1 MTGPWRAPRLRLP
14 WQHAEVDPTV
24 ELAAPEI
31 GEPAAPS
38 VEVARTTRFSET
50 FRALR
55 HRNYRLFYT
64 GQAVSL
70 TGTWMQTVAQSWLVI
85 ELTDSKAALGIVT
98 TLQFLPITFFVL
110 PAGVI
115 ADRVNKRDLI
125 LATRALAMVQALLL
139 AILVAAGSVQLWH
152 VYLLALVLGVSNAFE
167 QPTRQAMVVE
177 MVGKDDLINAVAL
190 NSGLFNGARLVGPS
204 VAGVVI
210 AVAGTE
216 AAFAINAVSFIPS
229 ILALTMMDLR
239 ELKIRDRGPPAPT
252 HPLRELRE
260 GLSFVRRTPAALMI
274 IIVAAFLGTFG
285 YNFITVLPLIA
296 RYVLHGDSVDL
307 GFLTAALGLGAFVSA
322 LVIAGQRRA
331 TPSALFVGGA
341 LFALLLGVVALSE
354 SFYLTMLFL
363 FLTGVANIIFAAT
376 SNTSL
381 QLATP
386 DHLRGRVMA
395 LYMLLIA
402 GSTPIGASLAGFM
415 AELLGVQVTIGL
427 LAAAC
432 LLGVAIGFLYY
443 ITHREQVEATAQASS
458 AVVATA
464 P

>member
-1 MTGPWRAPRLRLP
+1 MLR
-14 WQHAEVDPTV
+14 QHAEVDPTA

-38 VEVARTTRFSET
+38 IEVARTTRLSET

-64 GQAVSL
+64 GQAISL

-98 TLQFLPITFFVL
+98 TLQFLPITIFVL

-139 AILVAAGSVQLWH
+139 AVLVAAGSVQLWH
-152 VYLLALVLGVSNAFE
+152 VYLLALMLGVSNAFE
-167 QPTRQAMVVE
+167 QPTRQAMIVE

-204 VAGVVI
+204 VAGVMI

-229 ILALTMMDLR
+229 ILALTMMDLS
-239 ELKIRDRGPPAPT
+239 ELKVNDRPVARAN
-252 HPLRELRE
+252 PLRELRE

-274 IIVAAFLGTFG
+274 IIIAAFLGTFG
-285 YNFITVLPLIA
+285 YNFITVLPLVA
-296 RYVLHGDSVDL
+296 RYVLQGDSVDL
-307 GFLTAALGLGAFVSA
+307 GFLTAALGLGAFLSA

-331 TPSALFVGGA
+331 TRSQLFVGGA
-341 LFALLLGVVALSE
+341 LFALLLGAVALSE
-354 SFYLTMLFL
+354 SFYLSMLFL

-402 GSTPIGASLAGFM
+402 GSTPIGASLTGFM
-415 AELLGVQVTIGL
+415 AEVLGVRVTIGL
-427 LAAAC
+427 LAGAC
-432 LLGVAIGFLYY
+432 LVGVAVGFLYY
-443 ITHREQVEATAQASS
+443 VTHREEVEATAQVS
-458 AVVATA
+458 AVVATV

>member
-1 MTGPWRAPRLRLP
+1 MTRPWRGPRLRLP
-14 WQHAEVDPTV
+14 WNHSEVDPSSG
-24 ELAAPEI
+24 LAAPEI

-38 VEVARTTRFSET
+38 VEIARTTRLSET

-64 GQAVSL
+64 GQAISL

-98 TLQFLPITFFVL
+98 TLQFLPITIFVL

-125 LATRALAMVQALLL
+125 LATRALAMVQAILL
-139 AILVAAGSVQLWH
+139 AVLVATGEAQLWH
-152 VYLLALVLGVSNAFE
+152 VYILALVLGVSNAFE
-167 QPTRQAMVVE
+167 QPTRQAMVIE

-210 AVAGTE
+210 AIAGTE
-216 AAFAINAVSFIPS
+216 AAFAINAVTFIPS
-229 ILALTMMDLR
+229 ILALTMMDLS
-239 ELKIRDRGPPAPT
+239 ELKVTAGKPEAPVN
-252 HPLRELRE
+252 PLGELRE
-260 GLSFVRRTPAALMI
+260 GLSFVLRTPAVLMI
-274 IIVAAFLGTFG
+274 MILVAFLGTFG
-285 YNFITVLPLIA
+285 YNFITVLPLVA

-307 GFLTAALGLGAFVSA
+307 GFLTAALGLGAFLSA
-322 LVIAGQRRA
+322 LVIASQRRA
-331 TPSALFVGGA
+331 SRPSLFVGGA
-341 LFALLLGVVALSE
+341 LFALFLGAVALSE
-354 SFYLTMLFL
+354 SFYLSMLFL
-363 FLTGVANIIFAAT
+363 LLTGMANIVFAAT

-402 GSTPIGASLAGFM
+402 GSTPIGASLTGFM

-427 LAAAC
+427 LAVAC

-443 ITHREQVEATAQASS
+443 VTHREQVEATAQAS

>member
-1 MTGPWRAPRLRLP
+1 VTRPWRARRLRLP
-14 WQHAEVDPTV
+14 RQHAEVDPTA

-38 VEVARTTRFSET
+38 IEVARTTRLSET

-64 GQAVSL
+64 GQAISL

-98 TLQFLPITFFVL
+98 TLQFLPITIFVL

-139 AILVAAGSVQLWH
+139 AVLVAAGSVELWH
-152 VYLLALVLGVSNAFE
+152 VYVLALVLGVSNAFE

-204 VAGVVI
+204 VAGVLI

-229 ILALTMMDLR
+229 ILALTMMDLS
-239 ELKIRDRGPPAPT
+239 ELKISDRVAPARAN
-252 HPLRELRE
+252 PLRELRE

-285 YNFITVLPLIA
+285 YNFITVLPLVA
-296 RYVLHGDSVDL
+296 RYVLQGDSVDL
-307 GFLTAALGLGAFVSA
+307 GFLTAALGLGAFLSA

-331 TPSALFVGGA
+331 TRSQLFVGGA
-341 LFALLLGVVALSE
+341 LFALLLGAVALSE
-354 SFYLTMLFL
+354 SFYLSMLFL

-402 GSTPIGASLAGFM
+402 GSTPIGASLTGFM
-415 AELLGVQVTIGL
+415 AEVLGVQVTIGL

-432 LLGVAIGFLYY
+432 LFGVAVGFLYY
-443 ITHREQVEATAQASS
+443 ITHREQIEATAHAS
-458 AVVATA
+458 AIVATA

>member
-1 MTGPWRAPRLRLP
+1 MTRPWRARRLRLP
-14 WQHAEVDPTV
+14 RQHAEVDPTA

-38 VEVARTTRFSET
+38 IEVARTTRLSET

-64 GQAVSL
+64 GQAISL

-98 TLQFLPITFFVL
+98 TLQFLPITIFVL

-139 AILVAAGSVQLWH
+139 AVLVAAGSVELWH
-152 VYLLALVLGVSNAFE
+152 VYVLALVLGVSNAFE

-177 MVGKDDLINAVAL
+177 MVGKDDL
-190 NSGLFNGARLVGPS
+190 FNGARLVGPS
-204 VAGVVI
+204 VAGVLI

-216 AAFAINAVSFIPS
+216 VAFAINAVSFIPS
-229 ILALTMMDLR
+229 ILALTMMDLS
-239 ELKIRDRGPPAPT
+239 ELKISDRVAPARAN
-252 HPLRELRE
+252 PLRELRE

-285 YNFITVLPLIA
+285 YNFITVLPLVA
-296 RYVLHGDSVDL
+296 RYVLQGDSVDL
-307 GFLTAALGLGAFVSA
+307 GFLTAALGLGAFLSA

-331 TPSALFVGGA
+331 TRSQLFVGGA
-341 LFALLLGVVALSE
+341 LFALLLGAVALSE
-354 SFYLTMLFL
+354 SFYLSMLFL

-402 GSTPIGASLAGFM
+402 GSTPIGASLTGFM
-415 AELLGVQVTIGL
+415 AGVLGVQVTIGM

-432 LLGVAIGFLYY
+432 LFGVAVGFLYY
-443 ITHREQVEATAQASS
+443 ITHREQIEATAHAS
-458 AVVATA
+458 AIVATA

>member
-1 MTGPWRAPRLRLP
+1 
-14 WQHAEVDPTV
+14 
-24 ELAAPEI
+24 LAAPEI

-38 VEVARTTRFSET
+38 LEVARTTRLSDT

-64 GQAVSL
+64 GQAISL

-98 TLQFLPITFFVL
+98 TLQFLPITLFVL
-110 PAGVI
+110 PAGVL

-125 LATRALAMVQALLL
+125 LATRALAMVQAVLL
-139 AILVAAGSVQLWH
+139 AVLVATGSVELWQ
-152 VYLLALVLGVSNAFE
+152 VYVLALVLGVSNAFE
-167 QPTRQAMVVE
+167 QPTRQAMIVE

-204 VAGVVI
+204 IAGVVI

-229 ILALTMMDLR
+229 ILALTMMDLS
-239 ELKIRDRGPPAPT
+239 ELKVSDRPVTPP

-274 IIVAAFLGTFG
+274 IIMAAFLGTFG
-285 YNFITVLPLIA
+285 YNFITVLPLVA
-296 RYVLHGDSVDL
+296 RYVLNGDSVDL
-307 GFLTAALGLGAFVSA
+307 GFLTAALGLGAFLSA
-322 LVIAGQRRA
+322 LVIAGQRR
-331 TPSALFVGGA
+331 TTRSGLFVGGI
-341 LFALLLGVVALSE
+341 LFSLFLGAVALSE
-354 SFYLTMLFL
+354 SFYVSMLFL
-363 FLTGVANIIFAAT
+363 FLTGVANILFAAT

-402 GSTPIGASLAGFM
+402 GSTPIGASLTGIM
-415 AELLGVQVTIGL
+415 AEALGVQVAIGL

-432 LLGVAIGFLYY
+432 LLGVAAGFLYY
-443 ITHREQVEATAQASS
+443 ITHREEVEATAQASP
-458 AVVATA
+458 VVAVT

>member
-1 MTGPWRAPRLRLP
+1 MTRPWRAPRFRLP
-14 WQHAEVDPTV
+14 WNHSEVDPTSG
-24 ELAAPEI
+24 LAAPEI

-38 VEVARTTRFSET
+38 LEVARTTRLSDT

-64 GQAVSL
+64 GQAISL

-98 TLQFLPITFFVL
+98 TLQFLPITLFVL
-110 PAGVI
+110 PAGVL

-125 LATRALAMVQALLL
+125 LATRALAMVQAVLL
-139 AILVAAGSVQLWH
+139 AVLVATGSVELWQ
-152 VYLLALVLGVSNAFE
+152 VYVLALVLGVSNAFE
-167 QPTRQAMVVE
+167 QPTRQAMIVE

-204 VAGVVI
+204 IAGVVI

-229 ILALTMMDLR
+229 ILALTMMDLS
-239 ELKIRDRGPPAPT
+239 ELKVSDRPVTPP

-274 IIVAAFLGTFG
+274 IIMAAFLGTFG
-285 YNFITVLPLIA
+285 YNFITVLPLVA
-296 RYVLHGDSVDL
+296 RYVLNGDSVDL
-307 GFLTAALGLGAFVSA
+307 GFLTAALGLGAFLSA
-322 LVIAGQRRA
+322 LVIAGQRR
-331 TPSALFVGGA
+331 TTRSGLFVGGI
-341 LFALLLGVVALSE
+341 LFSLFLGAVALSE
-354 SFYLTMLFL
+354 SFYVSMLFL
-363 FLTGVANIIFAAT
+363 FLTGVANILFAAT

-402 GSTPIGASLAGFM
+402 GSTPIGASLTGIM
-415 AELLGVQVTIGL
+415 AEALGVQVAIGL

-432 LLGVAIGFLYY
+432 LLGVAAGFLYY
-443 ITHREQVEATAQASS
+443 ITHREEVEATAQASP
-458 AVVATA
+458 VVAVT

>member
-14 WQHAEVDPTV
+14 WNHDDVDPTFG
-24 ELAAPEI
+24 LAAPEI

-38 VEVARTTRFSET
+38 IEVARATRISET

-64 GQAVSL
+64 GQAISL

-98 TLQFLPITFFVL
+98 TLQFLPITIFVL

-115 ADRVNKRDLI
+115 ADRVNKRNLI

-139 AILVAAGSVQLWH
+139 AVLVAAGTAELWH
-152 VYLLALVLGVSNAFE
+152 VYVLALVLGVSNAFE
-167 QPTRQAMVVE
+167 QPTRQAMIVE

-229 ILALTMMDLR
+229 ILALTMMDLSQ
-239 ELKIRDRGPPAPT
+239 LKVSERPAAPAN
-252 HPLRELRE
+252 PLRELRE

-274 IIVAAFLGTFG
+274 VILAAFLGTFG
-285 YNFITVLPLIA
+285 YNFITVLPLVT

-307 GFLTAALGLGAFVSA
+307 GFLTAALGLGAFISA
-322 LVIAGQRRA
+322 LVIAGQRRS
-331 TPSALFVGGA
+331 TRSALFVGGV
-341 LFALLLGVVALSE
+341 LFSLLLGAVALSQ

-395 LYMLLIA
+395 LYMLLVA

-415 AELLGVQVTIGL
+415 AEALGVQVTIGF

-432 LLGVAIGFLYY
+432 LVGVAIGFLYY
-443 ITHREQVEATAQASS
+443 VTHREQIEATAQA
-458 AVVATA
+458 ATVVATA
-464 P
+464 

>member
-1 MTGPWRAPRLRLP
+1 MTRPWRAPRFRLP
-14 WQHAEVDPTV
+14 WTHAEVDPTAG
-24 ELAAPEI
+24 LAAPEI
-31 GEPAAPS
+31 GESAAPS
-38 VEVARTTRFSET
+38 VEVARAGRVSET

-64 GQAVSL
+64 GQAISL

-98 TLQFLPITFFVL
+98 TLQFLPITLFVL
-110 PAGVI
+110 PAGVL

-139 AILVAAGSVQLWH
+139 AVLVATGAVELWH
-152 VYLLALVLGVSNAFE
+152 VYILALVLGVSNAFE
-167 QPTRQAMVVE
+167 QPTRQAMIVE

-190 NSGLFNGARLVGPS
+190 NSGLFNAARLVGPS
-204 VAGVVI
+204 IAGVVI
-210 AVAGTE
+210 AVAGTGV
-216 AAFAINAVSFIPS
+216 AFAINAVSFIPS
-229 ILALTMMDLR
+229 ILALTMMNMS
-239 ELKIRDRGPPAPT
+239 ELKGSERPTTPA

-274 IIVAAFLGTFG
+274 VIIVAFLGTFG
-285 YNFITVLPLIA
+285 YNFITVLPLVA
-296 RYVLHGDSVDL
+296 RYVLQGDSVDL
-307 GFLTAALGLGAFVSA
+307 GFLTAALGLGAFLSA
-322 LVIAGQRRA
+322 LVIAGQRRS
-331 TPSALFVGGA
+331 TRSGLFVGGV
-341 LFALLLGVVALSE
+341 LFSLFLGLVALSE
-354 SFYLTMLFL
+354 SFYLSMLFL

-402 GSTPIGASLAGFM
+402 GSTPIGASLTGFM
-415 AELLGVQVTIGL
+415 AEALGVQVTIGV
-427 LAAAC
+427 LAAGC
-432 LLGVAIGFLYY
+432 LLGVAVGFLYY
-443 ITHREQVEATAQASS
+443 ITHREQIEATAQAVP
-458 AVVATA
+458 VVATA

>member
-1 MTGPWRAPRLRLP
+1 MTRPWRAPRFRLP
-14 WQHAEVDPTV
+14 WTHAEVDPTAG
-24 ELAAPEI
+24 LAAPEI

-38 VEVARTTRFSET
+38 VEVARAGRVSET

-64 GQAVSL
+64 GQAISL

-98 TLQFLPITFFVL
+98 TLQFLPITLFVL
-110 PAGVI
+110 PAGVL

-139 AILVAAGSVQLWH
+139 AVLVATGAVELWH
-152 VYLLALVLGVSNAFE
+152 VYILALVLGVSNAFE
-167 QPTRQAMVVE
+167 QPTRQAMIVE

-190 NSGLFNGARLVGPS
+190 NSGLFNAARLVGPS
-204 VAGVVI
+204 IAGVVI
-210 AVAGTE
+210 AVAGTGV
-216 AAFAINAVSFIPS
+216 AFAINAVSFIPS
-229 ILALTMMDLR
+229 ILALTMMNMS
-239 ELKIRDRGPPAPT
+239 ELKGSERPTTPA

-274 IIVAAFLGTFG
+274 VIIVAFLGTFG
-285 YNFITVLPLIA
+285 YNFITVLPLVA
-296 RYVLHGDSVDL
+296 RYVLQGDSVDL
-307 GFLTAALGLGAFVSA
+307 GFLTAALGLGAFLSA
-322 LVIAGQRRA
+322 LVIAGQRRS
-331 TPSALFVGGA
+331 TRSGLFVGGV
-341 LFALLLGVVALSE
+341 LFSLFLGLVALSE
-354 SFYLTMLFL
+354 SFYLSMLFL

-402 GSTPIGASLAGFM
+402 GSTPIGASLTGFM
-415 AELLGVQVTIGL
+415 AEALGVQVTIGV
-427 LAAAC
+427 LAAGC
-432 LLGVAIGFLYY
+432 LLGVAVGFLYY
-443 ITHREQVEATAQASS
+443 ITHREQIEATAQAVP
-458 AVVATA
+458 VVATA

>member
-1 MTGPWRAPRLRLP
+1 MTRPWRAPRFRLP
-14 WQHAEVDPTV
+14 WTHAEVDPTAG
-24 ELAAPEI
+24 LAAPEI
-31 GEPAAPS
+31 GGPAVPS
-38 VEVARTTRFSET
+38 VEVARAGRVSET

-64 GQAVSL
+64 GQAISL

-98 TLQFLPITFFVL
+98 TLQFLPITLFVL
-110 PAGVI
+110 PAGVL

-139 AILVAAGSVQLWH
+139 AVLVATGAVELWH
-152 VYLLALVLGVSNAFE
+152 VYILALVLGVSNAFE
-167 QPTRQAMVVE
+167 QPTRQAMIVE

-190 NSGLFNGARLVGPS
+190 NSGLFNAARLVGPS
-204 VAGVVI
+204 IAGVVI
-210 AVAGTE
+210 AVAGTGV
-216 AAFAINAVSFIPS
+216 AFAINAVSFIPS
-229 ILALTMMDLR
+229 ILALTMMNMS
-239 ELKIRDRGPPAPT
+239 ELKGSERPTTPA

-274 IIVAAFLGTFG
+274 VIIVAFLGTFG
-285 YNFITVLPLIA
+285 YNFITVLPLVA
-296 RYVLHGDSVDL
+296 RYVLQGDSVDL
-307 GFLTAALGLGAFVSA
+307 GFLTAALGLGAFLSA
-322 LVIAGQRRA
+322 LVIAGQRRS
-331 TPSALFVGGA
+331 TRSWLFVGGV
-341 LFALLLGVVALSE
+341 LFSLFLGLVALSE
-354 SFYLTMLFL
+354 SFYLSMLFL

-402 GSTPIGASLAGFM
+402 GSTPIGASLTGFM
-415 AELLGVQVTIGL
+415 AEALGVQVTIGV
-427 LAAAC
+427 LAAGC
-432 LLGVAIGFLYY
+432 LLGVAVGFLYY
-443 ITHREQVEATAQASS
+443 ITHREQIEATAQAVP
-458 AVVATA
+458 VVATA